1 MTIYFKDG
9 TKTEA
14 KTIRFHDAYI
24 CYTKTEGTKYPPIEY
39 ARPINTIKTIHAYG
53 ILMEAYEL

>member
-14 KTIRFHDAYI
+14 KTICFHDFYVR
-24 CYTKTEGTKYPPIEY
+24 YTKTEGRKYPPIEY
-39 ARPINTIKTIHAYG
+39 AKPINTIKTIHADG
-53 ILMEAYEL
+53 IIMEAYEL